1 MDMVRTEGL
10 VKTYGKGDLAVEA
23 LRGVDIQIR
32 EGEMV
37 SIIGKS
43 GSGKSTLLHLLG
55 ALDRPSRGKVF
66 IGNESIYD
74 KTDDELSLLRRRKVG
89 FVFQSFNLLPEYTV
103 RDNILM
109 PLILDGQ
116 APDEAHFERIVSLL
130 DIKDK
135 LKYYPDELSGGQV
148 QRVAIAR
155 ALITKPAIILADEP
169 TGNLDETTGNDVMN
183 LLRRLNQELNQT
195 TVIVTHDMAIART
208 ADKIIRIR
216 DGRVADEDSADEG
229 SR

>member
-1 MDMVRTEGL
+1 MVRTEGL
-10 VKTYGKGDLAVEA
+10 VKTYGKGELAVEA
-23 LRGVDIQIR
+23 LRGVDICIE
-32 EGEMV
+32 EGQMV

-55 ALDRPSRGKVF
+55 ALDRPTLGKVF
-66 IGNESIYD
+66 IDNESIYD
-74 KTDDELSLLRRRKVG
+74 KSDDELSLLRRRKVG

-109 PLILDGQ
+109 PLILDAQ
-116 APDEAHFERIVSLL
+116 APDDEHLERIVTLL

-135 LKYYPDELSGGQV
+135 LKYYPDELSGGQI

-169 TGNLDETTGNDVMN
+169 TGNLDETTGNDVMA
-183 LLRRLNQELNQT
+183 LLRRLNEELNQT
-195 TVIVTHDMAIART
+195 TIIVTHDMAIART
-208 ADKIIRIR
+208 ADKMILIR
-216 DGRVADEDSADEG
+216 DGRVEDAILSEV
-229 SR
+229 

>member
-10 VKTYGKGDLAVEA
+10 IKTYGKGELAVQA
-23 LRGVDIQIR
+23 LRGVDISIK
-32 EGEMV
+32 EGELV

-55 ALDRPSRGKVF
+55 ALDRPTGGEVF
-66 IGNESIYD
+66 IDNESIYD
-74 KTDDELSLLRRRKVG
+74 KSDDELSLLRRRKVG

-103 RDNILM
+103 KDNILM

-116 APDEAHFERIVSLL
+116 APDEAHFERIISLL
-130 DIKDK
+130 DIGDK
-135 LKYYPDELSGGQV
+135 LKYYPDELSGGQI

-169 TGNLDETTGNDVMN
+169 TGNLDEKTGNDVMQ
-183 LLRRLNQELNQT
+183 LLRRLNEELNQT
-195 TVIVTHDMAIART
+195 TIIVTHDMAIART
-208 ADKIIRIR
+208 ADKMILIR
-216 DGRVADEDSADEG
+216 DGLVDENQVDGPEV
-229 SR
+229 

>member
-10 VKTYGKGDLAVEA
+10 IKTYGKGELAVDA
-23 LRGVDIQIR
+23 LRGVDISIK
-32 EGEMV
+32 EGELV

-55 ALDRPSRGKVF
+55 ALDRPTGGEVY
-66 IGNESIYD
+66 IDNESIYD
-74 KTDDELSLLRRRKVG
+74 KSDDELSLLRRRKVG

-103 RDNILM
+103 KDNILM

-116 APDEAHFERIVSLL
+116 AADEAHFERIISLL
-130 DIKDK
+130 DIGDK
-135 LKYYPDELSGGQV
+135 LKYYPDELSGGQI

-169 TGNLDETTGNDVMN
+169 TGNLDEKTGNDVMQ
-183 LLRRLNQELNQT
+183 LLRRLNEELNQT
-195 TVIVTHDMAIART
+195 TIIVTHDMAIART
-208 ADKIIRIR
+208 ADKMILIR
-216 DGRVADEDSADEG
+216 DGLVEENQVNG
-229 SR
+229 PEV

>member
-10 VKTYGKGDLAVEA
+10 LKTYGKGELAVDA
-23 LRGVDIQIR
+23 LRGVDISIQ
-32 EGEMV
+32 EGDLV

-55 ALDRPSRGKVF
+55 ALDRPTGGEVY
-66 IGNESIYD
+66 IDNESIYD
-74 KTDDELSLLRRRKVG
+74 KSDDELSLLRRRKVG

-103 RDNILM
+103 KDNILM

-116 APDEAHFERIVSLL
+116 TADEAHFERIISLL
-130 DIKDK
+130 DIGDK
-135 LKYYPDELSGGQV
+135 LKYYPDELSGGQI

-169 TGNLDETTGNDVMN
+169 TGNLDEKTGNDVMQ
-183 LLRRLNQELNQT
+183 LLRRLNEELNQT
-195 TVIVTHDMAIART
+195 TIIVTHDMAIART
-208 ADKIIRIR
+208 ADKMILIR
-216 DGRVADEDSADEG
+216 DGLVEENQVNG
-229 SR
+229 PEV

>member
-10 VKTYGKGDLAVEA
+10 IKTYGKGELAVEA
-23 LRGVDIQIR
+23 LRGVDISIK
-32 EGEMV
+32 EGELV

-55 ALDRPSRGKVF
+55 ALDRPTGGEVY
-66 IGNESIYD
+66 IDNESIYD
-74 KTDDELSLLRRRKVG
+74 KSDDELSLLRRRKVG

-103 RDNILM
+103 KDNILM

-116 APDEAHFERIVSLL
+116 APDEAHFERIISLL
-130 DIKDK
+130 DIGDK
-135 LKYYPDELSGGQV
+135 LKYYPDELSGGQI

-169 TGNLDETTGNDVMN
+169 TGNLDEKTGNDVMQ
-183 LLRRLNQELNQT
+183 LLRRLNEELNQT
-195 TVIVTHDMAIART
+195 TIIVTHDMAIART
-208 ADKIIRIR
+208 ADKMILIR
-216 DGRVADEDSADEG
+216 DGLVEKNQVDGPEV
-229 SR
+229 